1 VSSPDYERIHP
12 LTILVNLER
21 AIRRM
26 IFVVVV
32 VVINM
37 FQGEGFDQFEIFGAA
52 LGGFIVID
60 AVIRYFT
67 YGYRIRGGHLE
78 IKQGVLMRSNR
89 SIPLDRIQNINF
101 QRSVTHRLTGLVD
114 LEIETAAGSKAEASI
129 SALDL
134 ESAERLRRQLVSQGV
149 GGPVP
154 DRALD
159 EPEAAPLYTA
169 SLKQLAL
176 AGATENRWPAII
188 GLLVAAGAVGSTL
201 TRIIID
207 AIESAAGEALS
218 GPRWM
223 VYVGGILL
231 VAVLGWLLS
240 IGASIVTYYN
250 FQVRLLDGRFRRT
263 YGLLNTVE
271 NIVPLRRIQL
281 LVVRQS
287 LLQRLLGYCRIF
299 VDTAGGFGG
308 GGNDGDAAASA
319 AKSSLISP
327 LSKLEDV
334 PVIGRIALPAEYT
347 FAKAH
352 RISPLTMN
360 RRIRLSIIVGVVIA
374 SAFLSVSLFIASLA
388 DGSPPDRFLEVWR
401 WPIFAALLLGIPALG
416 TWEGWLSYKT
426 ARWQDQESVL
436 AIRLGALGRT
446 AWFVPVSKIQTI
458 SLTENPGQR
467 RLNLVSL
474 DVTTAAASGGL
485 VGGTVTIPDLDRSVA
500 EGLYASLHGRAKQGA
515 RLNPD
520 GF

>member
-1 VSSPDYERIHP
+1 MSSPEYERIHP

-26 IFVVVV
+26 IFVVALVV
-32 VVINM
+32 FNM
-37 FQGEGFDQFEIFGAA
+37 IRGEGFNQYEILGAA
-52 LGGFIVID
+52 LGGFIVLD
-60 AVIRYFT
+60 AVVRYFT
-67 YGYRIRGGHLE
+67 YGYRIRGGQLE

-134 ESAERLRRQLVSQGV
+134 ESAERLRRQLVSAGV
-149 GGPVP
+149 GGAMP
-154 DRALD
+154 DRPLD
-159 EPEAAPLYTA
+159 EPEAAPIYTA

-188 GLLVAAGAVGSTL
+188 GLLVAAGALGSTL
-201 TRIIID
+201 TKIIVD
-207 AIESAAGEALS
+207 ALEGAAGEVLS

-223 VYVGGILL
+223 VYAGGILL
-231 VAVLGWLLS
+231 VALLGWLLS

-263 YGLLNTVE
+263 YGLLSTVE

-281 LVVRQS
+281 LVVRQT
-287 LLQRLLGYCRIF
+287 LFQRLLGFCRIF

-308 GGNDGDAAASA
+308 GSNSGEGGAAAA
-319 AKSSLISP
+319 QSSLISP
-327 LSKLEDV
+327 LSRLEEV
-334 PVIGRIALPAEYT
+334 STIGRIALPADYDMPG
-347 FAKAH
+347 AD
-352 RISPLTMN
+352 RISPRSMN
-360 RRIRLSIIVGVVIA
+360 RRIRLSIIVA
-374 SAFLSVSLFIASLA
+374 ASLA
-388 DGSPPDRFLEVWR
+388 GLFLTVSFLIGAYSPASSAASFFSVWR
-401 WPIFAALLLGIPALG
+401 WPIFAGIILGLPALG
-416 TWEGWLSYKT
+416 AWEAWLSYKT
-426 ARWQDQESVL
+426 ARWQDQDDVL

-446 AWFVPVSKIQTI
+446 YWFVPVSKIQTI

-467 RLNLVSL
+467 RLKLVSL
-474 DVTTAAASGGL
+474 DITTAASSGGL

-500 EGLYASLHGRAKQGA
+500 DSLALSLHERAKRGA

>member
-1 VSSPDYERIHP
+1 MSSPDYERIHP

-37 FQGEGFDQFEIFGAA
+37 VQGEGFDQFEILGAA

-78 IKQGVLMRSNR
+78 IKQGILMRSNR

-114 LEIETAAGSKAEASI
+114 LEIETAAGAKAEASI

-134 ESAERLRRQLVSQGV
+134 ESAERLRRLLVSEGV

-154 DRALD
+154 ERAPD
-159 EPEAAPLYTA
+159 EPEAAPLYEAT
-169 SLKQLAL
+169 LKQLAL

-188 GLLVAAGAVGSTL
+188 GLLVAAGAFGSTL
-201 TRIIID
+201 TRLITD
-207 AIESAAGEALS
+207 AIEGAAGEALN
-218 GPRWM
+218 GPRWT
-223 VYVGGILL
+223 VYVGAIFLIAL
-231 VAVLGWLLS
+231 LGWLLS

-287 LLQRLLGYCRIF
+287 MLQRALGYCRIF

-308 GGNDGDAAASA
+308 GKGDGDAAAAS
-319 AKSSLISP
+319 KSSLISP
-327 LSKLEDV
+327 LSRLEDV
-334 PVIGRIALPAEYT
+334 PVIGRIALPAEYSLSG
-347 FAKAH
+347 AQ
-352 RISPLTMN
+352 RISPRTMN
-360 RRIRLSIIVGVVIA
+360 RRIRLSVIVGVVMA
-374 SAFLSVSLFIASLA
+374 SAFLSVALFIASLA
-388 DGSPPDRFLEVWR
+388 DGSPPDQFLDVWR
-401 WPIFAALLLGIPALG
+401 WPIFAALLLGIPAIG

-426 ARWQDQESVL
+426 ARWQDQDSVL

-500 EGLYASLHGRAKQGA
+500 EGLAMSLHERAKQGA